1 MKKSLFNYSWNSL
14 RILLFTILLSGN
26 IMTQE
31 KQSADSVESPGFY
44 EIAWD
49 LYHSYENFKEKSL
62 TNRRF
67 KHSDIVLLI
76 EQLKN
81 KKNFKVDKVGNS
93 VEGRDIYLISMG
105 SGKTKVFLWSQM
117 HGDEPT
123 ATAAL
128 FDMFNFFLDDNA
140 FPDLKKLIL
149 TNLSIYIIPMV
160 NPDGAEEFQR
170 RNIVEIDLNRDV
182 LRQQTPEAKILKEVF
197 DSLKADFGFN
207 LHDQGR
213 EYSAGNSFNPASISF
228 LAPAPDYDKSLTP
241 PREKAM
247 KLIGNMVTVLNEF
260 IPGHTAKYSDDYEPR
275 AFGDNF
281 TKWGTGVVLLESG
294 GWRGDREKQFLRKI
308 NYIALLSALNS
319 IASGNYANTDLSV
332 YESIPQ
338 NEKFMMDVIFR
349 NLKIKRDENEYV
361 VDIGVNYDEVNV
373 NGAKEF
379 YLKAEI
385 EDIGDLSVFAGYEEF
400 DLSGY
405 TVEPGKTKPE
415 PYHSLNELEKINP
428 AQLYNDGYTSVI
440 MNNDNFQGEYSNLP
454 FNIFFNSKIIPEAKI
469 KPEEASNFIIRK
481 NNEVKYAVVN
491 GFLIDIEKVDSWNGN
506 SIVYSK

>member
-1 MKKSLFNYSWNSL
+1 MKKST
-14 RILLFTILLSGN
+14 LLFTLLLIG
-26 IMTQE
+26 IVMAQE
-31 KQSADSVESPGFY
+31 KQ
-44 EIAWD
+44 IAWD

-67 KHSDIVLLI
+67 KQSDIVPLI

-81 KKNFKVDKVGNS
+81 KKNFKVDKVGKS
-93 VEGRDIYLISMG
+93 VEGRDINLISMG

-128 FDMFNFFLDDNA
+128 FDMFNFFSDEAA
-140 FPDLKKLIL
+140 FPELKKLIL
-149 TNLSIYIIPMV
+149 SNLSIYIIPMV

-213 EYSAGNSFNPASISF
+213 DYSAGNTFNPASISF
-228 LAPAPDYDKSLTP
+228 LAPAPDYDKSLTL

-260 IPGHTAKYSDDYEPR
+260 IPGHIAKYSDDYEPR

-308 NYIALLSALNS
+308 NFIAMLSAFNS
-319 IASGNYANTDLSV
+319 IASGSYSNVDLSI
-332 YESIPQ
+332 YESLPQ
-338 NEKFMMDVIFR
+338 NEELMMDVILR
-349 NLKIKRDENEYV
+349 NLKIKRDDTEYV
-361 VDIGVNYDEVNV
+361 IDIGINFEELNT
-373 NGAKEF
+373 NGAKDF

-385 EDIGDLSVFAGYEEF
+385 EDVGDLSVFAGYDEY

-415 PYHSLNELEKINP
+415 PYHSLDELEKINP

-440 MNNDNFQGEYSNLP
+440 LINADFQGEYSHLP
-454 FNIFFNSKIIPEAKI
+454 FNIIFNGRSIPEVKI
-469 KPEEASNFIIRK
+469 KPEEAANFIITK
-481 NNEVKYAVVN
+481 NNEVKFVVVN
-491 GFLIDIEKVDSWNGN
+491 GFLIDIEKVESWNGN
-506 SIVYSK
+506 SIVYGK

>member
-1 MKKSLFNYSWNSL
+1 FNYSWNSF

-26 IMTQE
+26 IMAQE
-31 KQSADSVESPGFY
+31 KQ
-44 EIAWD
+44 IAWD

-67 KHSDIVLLI
+67 KHSDIVPLI

-81 KKNFKVDKVGNS
+81 NKIFKVDKVGKS

-128 FDMFNFFLDDNA
+128 FDMFNFFSNDSA
-140 FPDLKKLIL
+140 FPELKNLIL
-149 TNLSIYIIPMV
+149 SNLSIYIIPMV

-207 LHDQGR
+207 FHDQGR
-213 EYSAGNSFNPASISF
+213 DYSAGNSFNPASISF
-228 LAPAPDYDKSLTP
+228 LAPAPDYDKTLTP
-241 PREKAM
+241 PRENAM
-247 KLIGNMVTVLNEF
+247 KLIGNLVSVLNEF
-260 IPGHTAKYSDDYEPR
+260 VPGHIAKYSDDYEPR

-281 TKWGTGVVLLESG
+281 TKWGTATVLLESG

-319 IASGNYANTDLSV
+319 IASGGYANTDLSV

-338 NEKFMMDVIFR
+338 NEKFMMDLILR
-349 NLKIKRDENEYV
+349 NLTVKRDDVEYLIDV
-361 VDIGVNYDEVNV
+361 GINFDEINV
-373 NGAKEF
+373 NGAKDF

-385 EDIGDLSVFAGYEEF
+385 EDVGDLSVFAGYDEF

-405 TVEPGKTKPE
+405 SVEPGETKPE
-415 PYHSLNELEKINP
+415 QYLSLEELEKIIP
-428 AQLYNDGYTSVI
+428 AQLYKNGYTNVI
-440 MNNDNFQGEYSNLP
+440 MNNANFQDEYSHLP
-454 FNIFFNSKIIPEAKI
+454 FNIILDEKIIPESKI
-469 KPEEASNFIIRK
+469 KPEESPNFIIKK
-481 NNEVKYAVVN
+481 NNKVKFVVVN
-491 GFLIDIEKVDSWNGN
+491 GFLIDIEKTEDWKGN
-506 SIVYSK
+506 SIVYRK

>member
-1 MKKSLFNYSWNSL
+1 MA
-14 RILLFTILLSGN
+14 
-26 IMTQE
+26 QE
-31 KQSADSVESPGFY
+31 KQ
-44 EIAWD
+44 IAWD

-62 TNRRF
+62 INRRF
-67 KHSDIVLLI
+67 KHSDIVPLI

-81 KKNFKVDKVGNS
+81 NKIFKVDKVGKS

-105 SGKTKVFLWSQM
+105 GGKTKVFLWSQM

-128 FDMFNFFLDDNA
+128 FDMFNFFSDDSA
-140 FPDLKKLIL
+140 FPELKNLIL
-149 TNLSIYIIPMV
+149 SNLSIYIIPMV

-213 EYSAGNSFNPASISF
+213 DYSAGNSFNPASISF
-228 LAPAPDYDKSLTP
+228 LAPAPDYEKSLTS

-247 KLIGNMVTVLNEF
+247 RLIGNMVTALNEF
-260 IPGHTAKYSDDYEPR
+260 IPGHIAKYSDDYEPR

-294 GWRGDREKQFLRKI
+294 GWRGDREKQYLRKI
-308 NYIALLSALNS
+308 NYIAILSALNS
-319 IASGNYANTDLSV
+319 IASGGYANTDLSV

-338 NEKFMMDVIFR
+338 NEKFMMDLILRKLTV
-349 NLKIKRDENEYV
+349 KRDEIDYLIDVGINFE
-361 VDIGVNYDEVNV
+361 EVNV
-373 NGAKEF
+373 NGAKDF
-379 YLKAEI
+379 YLKAAI
-385 EDIGDLSVFAGYEEF
+385 EDIGDLSVFAGYEEI

-405 TVEPGKTKPE
+405 SVETGKTKPE
-415 PYHSLNELEKINP
+415 PYHSLDELEKIDP
-428 AQLYNDGYTSVI
+428 AQLYSEGYTYVI
-440 MNNDNFQGEYSNLP
+440 LSNNDFQGEYSRFP
-454 FNIFFNSKIIPEAKI
+454 FNIIFSDKTIPEAKI
-469 KPEEASNFIIRK
+469 KPEEAPNFILRK
-481 NNEVKYAVVN
+481 NGEVKFAVVN
-491 GFLIDIEKVDSWNGN
+491 GFLIDIGNVDGWNGN
-506 SIVYSK
+506 SIVYGK

>member
-1 MKKSLFNYSWNSL
+1 MA
-14 RILLFTILLSGN
+14 
-26 IMTQE
+26 QE
-31 KQSADSVESPGFY
+31 KQ
-44 EIAWD
+44 IAWD
-49 LYHSYENFKEKSL
+49 LYHSYENFKEKSI

-67 KHSDIVLLI
+67 KHSDIVPLI

-81 KKNFKVDKVGNS
+81 NKIFKVDKVGKS

-128 FDMFNFFLDDNA
+128 FDMFNFFSTDNA
-140 FPDLKKLIL
+140 FPELKNLIL
-149 TNLSIYIIPMV
+149 SNLSIYIIPMV

-182 LRQQTPEAKILKEVF
+182 LRQQTPEAKILKDVF

-213 EYSAGNSFNPASISF
+213 DYSTGNSFNPASISF
-228 LAPAPDYDKSLTP
+228 LAPAPDYEKSLTS

-247 KLIGNMVTVLNEF
+247 KLIGNLVNVLNEF
-260 IPGHTAKYSDDYEPR
+260 IPGHMAKYSDDYEPR

-281 TKWGTGVVLLESG
+281 TKWGTATVLLESG

-319 IASGNYANTDLSV
+319 IASGGYANTDLSV
-332 YESIPQ
+332 YESITQ
-338 NEKFMMDVIFR
+338 NEKFMMDLILR
-349 NLKIKRDENEYV
+349 NLIIKKAENEYV
-361 VDIGVNYDEVNV
+361 IDIGINYEEVNI
-373 NGAKEF
+373 NGAKDF
-379 YLKAEI
+379 YLKGEI
-385 EDIGDLSVFAGYEEF
+385 EDVGDLSVFAGYKEV

-415 PYHSLNELEKINP
+415 PYHSFEELEKINP
-428 AQLYNDGYTSVI
+428 AKLCSEGYTNVI
-440 MNNDNFQGEYSNLP
+440 LQNDNFQGEYSHLP
-454 FNIFFNSKIIPEAKI
+454 FNIIFNGKSISESKI
-469 KPEEASNFIIRK
+469 KPEESSNFIIKK
-481 NNEVKYAVVN
+481 NNEVKFVVVN
-491 GFLIDIEKVDSWNGN
+491 GFLIDIEKVESWNGN
-506 SIVYSK
+506 SIVYGK